1 MSLRAR
7 LTIVAAA
14 AVTVAVVASSV
25 AVYLLMRSDLRGQV
39 DDQLRGRAAL
49 IQHDPGVLRSFD
61 PRFFRGIPQPGFG
74 GGGDYVQLVNGAGET
89 ARPSPGQ
96 APVPVSDSTVAVAA
110 GERDGFF
117 ADTHVAGVHAR
128 VLTVPLAPGLA
139 VQVVRP
145 LNEVDH
151 ELSRLRWILLLVSLG
166 CVGLAAVGGAFV
178 SRAALA
184 PVRRVTDAA
193 ERVSRTRDP
202 SERVPAAGRDE
213 LSRLAGAF
221 NTMLGELGD
230 AIETQRRFV
239 ADASHELRTPLTS
252 LQTNIEVLRSA
263 EKLSR
268 EQRARLLADLERE
281 AHEMRG
287 LVSGLL
293 ELARGD
299 NSVQPWESIQLD
311 EIAESCVERA
321 RTRFPAI
328 GFELDTEPTVV
339 DGEPERIE
347 RAVWNLLENAGKW
360 SPDGSTVEVTVRDGA
375 ISVRDRG
382 PGIADVDKPHVFE
395 RFYRADTAR
404 SMAGSGLGL
413 AIVREVADAH
423 GGTVAVEDG
432 EGGGA
437 LIRLSLPVSE
447 KAEARVHTHP

>member
-14 AVTVAVVASSV
+14 AVAVAVVASSV

-49 IQHDPGVLRSFD
+49 IQRDPGILRSFD
-61 PRFFRGIPQPGFG
+61 PRFFHGIPQPGFG
-74 GGGDYVQLVNGAGET
+74 GGGDYIQLVNSAGQI

-96 APVPVSDSTVAVAA
+96 APVPVSKGTVAVAA
-110 GERDGFF
+110 GERGGFL

-128 VLTVPLAPGLA
+128 VLTAPLARGLA
-139 VQVVRP
+139 LQVVRP
-145 LNEVDH
+145 LNEIDH
-151 ELSRLRWILLLVSLG
+151 ELSRLRWLLLLVSLG
-166 CVGLAAVGGAFV
+166 CVGLAADGGAFV

-263 EKLSR
+263 GKLSH

-281 AHEMRG
+281 AQEMGG

-293 ELARGD
+293 ELARDD
-299 NSVQPWESIQLD
+299 NVAHPRERVHLD
-311 EIAESCVERA
+311 EVVERCAERA
-321 RTRFPAI
+321 RSRFPEVA
-328 GFELDTEPTVV
+328 FELHSEPTAV

-347 RAVWNLLENAGKW
+347 RAVWNLIENAGKW
-360 SPDGSTVEVTVRDGA
+360 SPPGATVEVAVRPGEV
-375 ISVRDRG
+375 SVRDHG

-395 RFYRADTAR
+395 RFYRADAAR
-404 SMAGSGLGL
+404 SMPGSGLGL
-413 AIVREVADAH
+413 AIVHEIAEAHNGAVVA
-423 GGTVAVEDG
+423 EDP

-437 LIRLSLPVSE
+437 LLRLTLPVS
-447 KAEARVHTHP
+447 APA

>member
-14 AVTVAVVASSV
+14 AVTVAVAASSV

-49 IQHDPGVLRSFD
+49 IQRDPGILRSFD
-61 PRFFRGIPQPGFG
+61 PRFFHGIPQPGFG
-74 GGGDYVQLVNGAGET
+74 GGGDYIQLVNSAGEI

-96 APVPVSDSTVAVAA
+96 ASVPVSDSTVAVAA
-110 GERDGFF
+110 GERDGFL

-128 VLTVPLAPGLA
+128 VLTAPLAPGLA
-139 VQVVRP
+139 LQVVRP

-151 ELSRLRWILLLVSLG
+151 ELNRLRWILLLVSLG

-263 EKLSR
+263 AKLSP

-299 NSVQPWESIQLD
+299 NSAQPQAQIQLD
-311 EIAESCVERA
+311 EVVERCVERA
-321 RTRFPAI
+321 RARFPAI
-328 GFELDTEPTVV
+328 GFELDAQRTTV

-347 RAVWNLLENAGKW
+347 RAIWNLLENAGKW
-360 SPDGSTVEVTVRDGA
+360 SPDGSTVE
-375 ISVRDRG
+375 ISVREGAVSVRDHG
-382 PGIADVDKPHVFE
+382 PGIADLDKPHVFE
-395 RFYRADTAR
+395 RFYRADAAR
-404 SMAGSGLGL
+404 SMPGSGLGL

-423 GGTVAVEDG
+423 GGTVAAENA
-432 EGGGA
+432 EGGGTV
-437 LIRLSLPVSE
+437 LRLSLPVS
-447 KAEARVHTHP
+447 AEAAHVETHP